1 MHAIC
6 SVKPTRQHKTRFNRR
21 LQRVKTWKFGC
32 EFLLRNA
39 LLKDKAALGKWTCDQ
54 LVDLGPTFVKLGQ
67 IAGSRSDIYPVEF
80 TRELERLQDNVPAV
94 RFEEIAHCVDISCFD
109 AIDETP
115 FKSASIGQ
123 VHRATLHG
131 GQEVVVKIRRP
142 GIVDRMRADT
152 QNVRELVRFL
162 EGIGV
167 DTGTGANQYVL
178 EESIDNLLLECDYRN
193 EISNAVQFRKDFKK
207 VPWVKIPKVYGK
219 LSNDDAIV
227 MEYVASEKFGD
238 IADPRVNKKNVAQAL
253 MKSYVMQT
261 MQNGMFHADPHPGN
275 VGFRNSNGGQ
285 IVFYDFGL
293 VIPIDETLRSGL
305 FDAVVPLMTKD
316 SRAVVEIMTKLG
328 MIVPTSDPA
337 DIETFFDLI
346 INYLETLDVKSM
358 GEDLMSDPIMLEL
371 ARDKPFIIPS
381 EFIYLAKAFTLA
393 EGLLVSLDPEFNYYD
408 YLKPIIVD
416 NMPQVQVDFVDA
428 AASVAEVP
436 SRVRAISKALAS
448 LEKSRSNLKR
458 QMKKNR
464 NELRYAQYSIILLMV
479 AFEVRET
486 STPAFAV
493 FSAASAFFQVLRFRN
508 D

>member
-1 MHAIC
+1 
-6 SVKPTRQHKTRFNRR
+6 
-21 LQRVKTWKFGC
+21 
-32 EFLLRNA
+32 
-39 LLKDKAALGKWTCDQ
+39 
-54 LVDLGPTFVKLGQ
+54 
-67 IAGSRSDIYPVEF
+67 
-80 TRELERLQDNVPAV
+80 
-94 RFEEIAHCVDISCFD
+94 
-109 AIDETP
+109 
-115 FKSASIGQ
+115 
-123 VHRATLHG
+123 
-131 GQEVVVKIRRP
+131 
-142 GIVDRMRADT
+142 
-152 QNVRELVRFL
+152 
-162 EGIGV
+162 
-167 DTGTGANQYVL
+167 
-178 EESIDNLLLECDYRN
+178 
-193 EISNAVQFRKDFKK
+193 
-207 VPWVKIPKVYGK
+207 
-219 LSNDDAIV
+219 

-464 NELRYAQYSIILLMV
+464 NELRYAQYSIILLMI